1 MRTCHI
7 CKKTFC
13 KPYNLRRHLSL
24 FHPGDPPL
32 KLERMSRHNGYE
44 QQGGASKNIQSD
56 EEDMTSD
63 DGSDVSNAQS
73 EESSDDEMDS
83 VNKTGDVDESNNADD
98 EDENEVFDRLLHTIN
113 SNDDN
118 NDETAKPNLK
128 ERQKMFRE
136 KYAEFLIWL
145 YRLKRNSIHKKIME
159 TVKELMDGPLE
170 YDREEAIHAAIQQRK
185 FLLDGVYWDRA
196 RDDDD
201 LGISDD
207 EDDQ

>member
-1 MRTCHI
+1 
-7 CKKTFC
+7 
-13 KPYNLRRHLSL
+13 
-24 FHPGDPPL
+24 
-32 KLERMSRHNGYE
+32 MS
-44 QQGGASKNIQSD
+44 D
-56 EEDMTSD
+56 D
-63 DGSDVSNAQS
+63 DGSAVSNSQS
-73 EESSDDEMDS
+73 EESSDDEMDG

-145 YRLKRNSIHKKIME
+145 YRLKRNSIHKKIMQ